1 MQAHARA
8 WAVRADSCR
17 CRTLVDSPIF
27 KAVLKPLIGEL
38 PVYTMIGLMMPYLF
52 QVSASVPARTRQL
65 QPASTVGRTVRGVR
79 PTDRIASRM
88 RTNV

>member
-1 MQAHARA
+1 MTGVFARGLRVQAHARA

-27 KAVLKPLIGEL
+27 KAVFKPLIGEL

-52 QVSASVPARTRQL
+52 QVSASVPARTR
-65 QPASTVGRTVRGVR
+65 
-79 PTDRIASRM
+79 
-88 RTNV
+88 